1 MLHGFLKYKFIEFF
15 LYMYMLSGVN
25 QFTSDHE

>member
-15 LYMYMLSGVN
+15 LYMYMYVLSDLVLIGLN
-25 QFTSDHE
+25 